1 MINITRKEDC
11 CGCLSCVQ
19 ACSKDCIEAKAD
31 KHGFIYPV
39 VNHEICVE
47 CGACEKACP
56 IIHADHQTTLGSDT
70 PAYACYNRNEEIRRD
85 SSSGGFFTLI
95 AEYVINH
102 KGAVFGAKFD
112 KEWKVFHSYTETI
125 EGIDDFRRSKY
136 VQSYIGESYKQV
148 RSFLKDGRLV
158 LFTGTPCQIA
168 GLRSFL
174 KKEYENLICL
184 DFICH
189 GVPSPAVWD
198 KYLNEKRIEIAR
210 ENSINGSENIVV
222 TQISFRDKSN
232 GWRKFSLSIS
242 YCVLG
247 KEGLSSEQKTSVEY
261 IWENDYMLC
270 FLKDFIN
277 RPSCFECKFRNGR
290 SHSDITMADFW
301 SVERWINDDNF
312 SGDKGTSLL
321 LLHTPKA
328 STLVENLDM
337 ERQPVE
343 YDKAQKGNP
352 AIYRDWE
359 RPTWHDVFL
368 NALTKKDIKSVYEK
382 YAPLEEKTIP
392 LIHFFKRVKS
402 KLKRLWQK
410 LEL

>member
-1 MINITRKEDC
+1 MISITRKEDC

-19 ACSKDCIEAKAD
+19 ACPKNCIEAKAD
-31 KHGFIYPV
+31 KHGFLYPV
-39 VNHEICVE
+39 VNHKICVE
-47 CGACEKACP
+47 CGACEKVCP
-56 IIHADHQTTLGSDT
+56 IIHADIHTALGSET
-70 PAYACYNRNEEIRRD
+70 SAYACYNRNEYVRRD

-102 KGAVFGAKFD
+102 KGVVFGAKFD
-112 KEWKVFHSYTETI
+112 KNWKVFHSYTETI

-174 KKEYENLICL
+174 KRDYENLICL

-189 GVPSPAVWD
+189 GVPSPDVWD
-198 KYLNEKRIEIAR
+198 KYLNEKRVKFAR
-210 ENSINGSENIVV
+210 ENSADGPENIII

-232 GWRKFSLSIS
+232 GWRKFSLSITYS
-242 YCVLG
+242 IIG
-247 KEGLSSEQKTSVEY
+247 KDIPNVENKTSVEY

-301 SVERWINDDNF
+301 GIQRLTDDLNYA
-312 SGDKGTSLL
+312 GEKGTSLV
-321 LLHTPKA
+321 
-328 STLVENLDM
+328 LVHQKKGLDIVNQMDM
-337 ERQPVE
+337 ERMPVE
-343 YDKAQKGNP
+343 FERAKIGNP
-352 AIYRDWE
+352 AIYRDWKRPLLHDLFMESLKKNDIRTAYQKYNPIEE
-359 RPTWHDVFL
+359 RKESLLSFL
-368 NALTKKDIKSVYEK
+368 NSLIN
-382 YAPLEEKTIP
+382 IP
-392 LIHFFKRVKS
+392 IRIWR
-402 KLKRLWQK
+402 KLV
-410 LEL
+410 